1 MMAKSKKPRK
11 NYNPRRFKR
20 EFTWWHV
27 DNPEKVSAMNTDF
40 ALWVHYGLERLHDGT
55 ISRDAT
61 NTFGA
66 MLQLARKLVPKMN
79 EADKLNDVLQKA
91 EGATTEVYLAVCEGK
106 PYDKRYIPFIEEGMP
121 YALEIVKHCSLKELH
136 EAVQASQFE
145 KLMIRMELDG
155 QT

>member
-1 MMAKSKKPRK
+1 MARNKKPRK
-11 NYNPRRFKR
+11 AYNPRRYARTFQ
-20 EFTWWHV
+20 WWHI
-27 DNPEKVSAMNTDF
+27 DDKERVSVMNTDF
-40 ALWVHYGLERLHDGT
+40 ALWVHYGLEQLREGT

-79 EADKLNDVLQKA
+79 EAEKLNDILQKA
-91 EGATTEVYLAVCEGK
+91 EGATTEVYLAVCGGK

-145 KLMIRMELDG
+145 KHMIRMALNDEA
-155 QT
+155 

>member
-1 MMAKSKKPRK
+1 MPGNKKPRK
-11 NYNPRRFKR
+11 AYNPRRYARTFQ
-20 EFTWWHV
+20 WWRI
-27 DNPEKVSAMNTDF
+27 DDKERVSVMNTDF
-40 ALWVHYGLERLHDGT
+40 ALWVHYGLEQLREGT
-55 ISRDAT
+55 IARDAT

-79 EADKLNDVLQKA
+79 EADKLNDILQKA

-136 EAVQASQFE
+136 EAAQASQFE
-145 KLMIRMELDG
+145 KLMIRRALNDEA
-155 QT
+155 

>member
-1 MMAKSKKPRK
+1 MAKSKKPRK
-11 NYNPRRFKR
+11 AYNPRRYARTFQ
-20 EFTWWHV
+20 WWHIDDKERV
-27 DNPEKVSAMNTDF
+27 AVMNTDF
-40 ALWVHYGLERLHDGT
+40 ALWVHYGLEQLRSGT
-55 ISRDAT
+55 IARDAT

-79 EADKLNDVLQKA
+79 EADKLNDILQKA
-91 EGATTEVYLAVCEGK
+91 EGATTEVYLAVCAGK

-145 KLMIRMELDG
+145 KFMIRMALDG